1 MKTFVIFISFCFFA
15 FNLKAQFGRSVVV
28 IQSQNGLPFTASMNN
43 GAPVQPT
50 TQINFTQVQ
59 PGNHFL
65 EVFRAG
71 GTFFGAANNLQTIFR
86 GMIQVPANMQ
96 QIYIINHLNQL
107 VLAQS
112 TPLTMQGLHHANQFQ
127 QPMNQIHVGGH
138 GPGMINNPHAGMHGN
153 MAWGMHPQT
162 FQQLLATINATG
174 FDSNRRN
181 IAKQAISTNGVSSQQ
196 VLEIIRRMSFE
207 STRLDVAK
215 FAYPFTVDRQNYF
228 IVNNGFS
235 FNSSINQLNRFI
247 AQSF

>member
-1 MKTFVIFISFCFFA
+1 MAILLSLWLGA
-15 FNLKAQFGRSVVV
+15 FQLKAYFGQSVVV
-28 IQSQNGLPFTASMNN
+28 IQSQNGMPFVASLNN
-43 GAPVQPT
+43 GAPAQPT
-50 TQINFTQVQ
+50 AQVSFTHVH

-96 QIYIINHLNQL
+96 LLYVINHMNQL
-107 VLAQS
+107 VLLQS
-112 TPLTMQGLHHANQFQ
+112 TPLMGQGLHFANNFQ
-127 QPMNQIHVGGH
+127 QPMNQIHLGMHGH
-138 GPGMINNPHAGMHGN
+138 GMTNHHSAMFGN
-153 MAWGMHPQT
+153 MAWGMHSQT
-162 FQQLLATINATG
+162 FQQLLAAINSTP

-181 IAKQAISTNGVSSQQ
+181 MAKQAISSNGVSSQQ

-207 STRLDVAK
+207 STRLDIAK
-215 FAYPFTVDRQNYF
+215 FAYAYTVDPQNYF

-247 AQSF
+247 ARSF